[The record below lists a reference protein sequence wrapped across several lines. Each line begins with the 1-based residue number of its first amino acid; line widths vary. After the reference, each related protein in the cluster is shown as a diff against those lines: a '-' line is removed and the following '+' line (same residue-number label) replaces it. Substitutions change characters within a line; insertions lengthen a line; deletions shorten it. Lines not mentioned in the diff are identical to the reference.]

1 MEIRITKTEKY
12 LKVEKI
18 AKKELIIRI
27 IIFFL
32 IILYF
37 FVHSYKKYGKITISF
52 ALFTSPVVVSFYLAF
67 IIKYPYEVII
77 IKNRKIIRYV
87 SLFVK

>member
-1 MEIRITKTEKY
+1 
-12 LKVEKI
+12 KVEKI